1 MHRIFASVTCDI
13 LQALD
18 IFQWIAELPETP
30 SFHVQDETISPT
42 DWVTISADF
51 PAEGPYAIRPTE
63 ALKRSMAQ
71 PGSFLESWTKFKLDL
86 ASMPSVT
93 AKTGRQQKPVQEVGG
108 PVSLLSMAMPVK
120 HIALTMEAFQGIL
133 ATACPQAAPLA
144 PQLSKVAASEFVY
157 LWAMGA
163 NTEFIGVDFNAF
175 GMVRMQLEGHRTLM
189 CFCAEAV
196 CDVLSL
202 GSTATVDDILGSMK
216 KKLKK
221 GCHSGPLRAQGCLSH
236 GRPAAHYRGDA
247 RGLDRGGEDRRLS
260 GHGHQAHGDAR
271 HGGSHLDCQ
280 VVGGPQGEPSES
292 ECHSECFDWRG
303 AGMYDKRPAGDL
315 SNGTPACAWG
325 DLGAEGQSRGQKTH
339 RKDVVIDWRHD
350 FHRWGCACNH
360 HAIVYSRFLKCSR
373 AACELLVV
381 SRVETCEHF

>member
-1 MHRIFASVTCDI
+1 MHQIFASVTRDM
-13 LQALD
+13 LHALD
-18 IFQWIAELPETP
+18 LFGWIAELPETP
-30 SFHVQDETISPT
+30 SFHVQGETISPT
-42 DWVTISADF
+42 DWVTISAAF

-221 GCHSGPLRAQGCLSH
+221 DVIQALCARKAAYRMAVQPHTIVVMPEGWIVAERTGACQAMGIKRMVMPGTEEAISTVRSWAARRENHQNQNVILNALIGVAQ
-236 GRPAAHYRGDA
+236 
-247 RGLDRGGEDRRLS
+247 
-260 GHGHQAHGDAR
+260 
-271 HGGSHLDCQ
+271 
-280 VVGGPQGEPSES
+280 
-292 ECHSECFDWRG
+292 
-303 AGMYDKRPAGDL
+303 
-315 SNGTPACAWG
+315 ACMTNA
-325 DLGAEGQSRGQKTH
+325 QPVT
-339 RKDVVIDWRHD
+339 
-350 FHRWGCACNH
+350 
-360 HAIVYSRFLKCSR
+360 
-373 AACELLVV
+373 
-381 SRVETCEHF
+381 